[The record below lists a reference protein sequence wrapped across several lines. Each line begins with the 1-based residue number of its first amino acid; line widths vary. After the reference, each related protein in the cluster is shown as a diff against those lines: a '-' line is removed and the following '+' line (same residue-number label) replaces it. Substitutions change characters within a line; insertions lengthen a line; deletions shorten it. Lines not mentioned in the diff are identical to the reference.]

1 MQPLKRHKFHGFGLE
16 ETAKCNHSVI
26 FYRRHCLLAEIMRTR
41 VWILNVLLPFK
52 YTSLIKN
59 FHLGKNKTIIIIY
72 LSLRQWNKNDFA
84 YAMDSDVISYGYK
97 KDFQSKED
105 EKYDLSEVSL
115 LEIISLSIYSRK
127 QRVWLFLTNREAGR
141 KFKVTNTLSFFVWKK

>member
-1 MQPLKRHKFHGFGLE
+1 M
-16 ETAKCNHSVI
+16 
-26 FYRRHCLLAEIMRTR
+26 
-41 VWILNVLLPFK
+41 LLPFK

-84 YAMDSDVISYGYK
+84 YAMDSDVISHGYK

-115 LEIISLSIYSRK
+115 LDELLIS
-127 QRVWLFLTNREAGR
+127 
-141 KFKVTNTLSFFVWKK
+141 KK